1 MTTITSGQT
10 IGCWT
15 VLDDF
20 IKVERGQ
27 KKWLCRCE
35 CGTERYVM
43 EKALKSGSSQSCGCL
58 RKEAARKALTH
69 ELAGQTFG
77 DLTVLERSGTRHSKG
92 ILWKCRCSCGNIC
105 EVPGTYLVRGH
116 KTHCGCKTPKPTSYR
131 ADITGQR
138 FGRLVALYPT
148 ENRNQ
153 KRSVIWHCEC
163 DCGNELDIAYCDLMY
178 SNQQSCGCQKKEF
191 YAQMNGMLT
200 FVDGTELNTIKSKK
214 IPSDNTTG
222 YKGVYRHK
230 DKYIAKIVFQKQVY
244 HLGTFANIEDAHE
257 VRKEAEEALFQS
269 TVEYYARWQEKADSD
284 PEWARENPVK
294 IFVRKENGHLFTEF
308 TPAIE

>member
-10 IGCWT
+10 IGRWT

-58 RKEAARKALTH
+58 RKEAACKALAH
-69 ELAGQTFG
+69 ELTGQTFG
-77 DLTVLERSGTRHSKG
+77 DLTVLERSGTQHNRG
-92 ILWKCRCSCGNIC
+92 ILWKCQCSCGNIC

-116 KTHCGCKTPKPTSYR
+116 KTHCGCKTPKPTAYR

-148 ENRNQ
+148 EKRDAV
-153 KRSVIWHCEC
+153 KRSVIWHCKC
-163 DCGNELDIAYCDLMY
+163 DCGNELDISYCDLAY

-191 YAQMNGMLT
+191 YEQMNGMLT
-200 FVDGTELNTIKSKK
+200 FVDGTELDIIKSKK
-214 IPSDNTTG
+214 VPSNNTTG
-222 YKGVYRHK
+222 YKGVHRRNG
-230 DKYIAKIVFQKQVY
+230 KYIANIVFQKHIY

-257 VRKEAEEALFQS
+257 ARKEAEEALFQS
-269 TVEYYARWQEKADSD
+269 TIEYYARWQAKAEAD
-284 PEWARENPVK
+284 PEWAKENPVK
-294 IFVRKENGHLFTEF
+294 ILVMKENGHLFTEF
-308 TPAIE
+308 TPVI